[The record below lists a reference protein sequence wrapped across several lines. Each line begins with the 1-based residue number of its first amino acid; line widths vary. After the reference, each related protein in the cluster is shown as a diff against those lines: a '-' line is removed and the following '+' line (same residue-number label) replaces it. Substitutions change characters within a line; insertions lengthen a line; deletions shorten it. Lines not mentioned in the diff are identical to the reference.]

1 MAEPLPLIEPPRGRR
16 VRNFFRPPKFVSS
29 FASFSSLREK
39 NIPVKIDFPDGFT
52 SGSLYDWYTSLSP
65 KSRYIKSLQ
74 IRRDIG
80 GVVPHRFVMLHME
93 DDQTHRFDRRPQ
105 QARDDHRPDYNL
117 FELAINTAVKSED
130 SFIARV
136 NRLLLK
142 EIELMSYCEI
152 ELFFGQEQQ
161 DLLAVIS
168 ACFAISTN
176 HNAQNYTLLRHNC
189 FFFSWTILLVVCRYR
204 QPYRVPSFESV
215 KAQFTSKVNL
225 GRITILVADM
235 AVELFLEFV
244 IETVIKTWDGLGDVG
259 VPKFLPDSVLRF
271 LWRRYAALRLTF
283 GLRKQIVHQVEVQ
296 VEARLFSLYNAIA
309 GIADVPEKLDSNLWI
324 EESSEL
330 INAAISDAI
339 AKFKWEVVLDV
350 LSGGLGEQVEEM
362 PMEDVDGHI
371 KLKKSLLGKRFA
383 QFNLVWNAAIP
394 AGLDAVKNANRGD
407 HSSLSDED
415 VFDLIWSSARVA
427 VFDSVNN
434 VVTKTN
440 AQVKSPKR
448 EAVWS
453 KIFDMWNQI
462 WTEAHDSV
470 RPMSLDV
477 LSKIMEELT
486 KVGTGSVVQVIKEY
500 RENAIEGRI
509 LKVRSFLPF

>member
-1 MAEPLPLIEPPRGRR
+1 MAEHSTSIEPSRGRR

-29 FASFSSLREK
+29 LASFSSLREK
-39 NIPVKIDFPDGFT
+39 DIPVKIDFPDGFT
-52 SGSLYDWYTSLSP
+52 SGSFYGWYTSLSP

-74 IRRDIG
+74 IRRDVG

-93 DDQTHRFDRRPQ
+93 DEQTHRFDRRPQ

-130 SFIARV
+130 SFIAGV

-152 ELFFGQEQQ
+152 ELFEPEQQ

-204 QPYRVPSFESV
+204 QPYRVPSFESL

-225 GRITILVADM
+225 GRITTLAADM
-235 AVELFLEFV
+235 AVELFLKFV

-259 VPKFLPDSVLRF
+259 VPKFLPDAVLRL

-296 VEARLFSLYNAIA
+296 VEARLFSLYNAIVD
-309 GIADVPEKLDSNLWI
+309 IADVPEKLDSNLWI

-330 INAAISDAI
+330 INAAIADAI
-339 AKFKWEVVLDV
+339 EKFKWEVVLDV
-350 LSGGLGEQVEEM
+350 LSGGLGEQVEEV
-362 PMEDVDGHI
+362 PIEDVDGHI

-394 AGLDAVKNANRGD
+394 AGLNAVKNANRGD
-407 HSSLSDED
+407 HSRLSDED
-415 VFDLIWSSARVA
+415 VFDLSWSAARVA
-427 VFDSVNN
+427 VFDSVND
-434 VVTKTN
+434 VVMKTN

-448 EAVWS
+448 EAVWR
-453 KIFDMWNQI
+453 KIFEIWDRI

-477 LSKIMEELT
+477 LSKVMKKLT
-486 KVGTGSVVQVIKEY
+486 KAGTGSVVQVIKEY